1 MSNLNFVC
9 VKADKTRR
17 KFFAFTS
24 QRPANHNL
32 AGTFPFYDENIII
45 IHYMPSAKKAK
56 ETMDAW
62 NAAYKANG
70 TYMY

>member
-1 MSNLNFVC
+1 MAKINFVC

-24 QRPANHNL
+24 QRPATHNL
-32 AGTFPFYDENIII
+32 AGAYPFCIEDVII

-62 NAAYKANG
+62 NAAYKTNG